1 MSILSWN
8 CRGLGNPRAVR
19 DLCQLVREKKP
30 KLVFIVETKMHHH
43 RLEFLKAKLGMK
55 NLFGV
60 DSVGK
65 RDGLCLLWKNE
76 VEVNIQNY
84 SQCHVNAEVKM
95 EVRGKAWKLTG
106 IYGNLEVAKRRETW
120 ALLRHLFQFKPLP
133 WLCVGDFNEILN
145 LTEQKGVVSKT
156 RGQMEDFQ
164 RALEDCSLSDLGF
177 SGPKFT

>member
-19 DLCQLVREKKP
+19 DLRQLVREKKP

-43 RLEFLKAKLGMK
+43 RLDFLKAKLGME

-65 RDGLCLLWKNE
+65 GGGLCLLWKNG

-84 SQCHVNAEVKM
+84 SRRHINAEVKM
-95 EVRGKAWKLTG
+95 EVGG
-106 IYGNLEVAKRRETW
+106 
-120 ALLRHLFQFKPLP
+120 
-133 WLCVGDFNEILN
+133 
-145 LTEQKGVVSKT
+145 
-156 RGQMEDFQ
+156 
-164 RALEDCSLSDLGF
+164 
-177 SGPKFT
+177 